1 MEYKVVRIP
10 DWAYEN
16 GKRLQGEIIKQGLNS
31 LPPEIREP
39 SICPRCGAPLEYKY
53 VELKYHYSR
62 CPNCNY
68 KQQIVRASSNIPEV
82 IAGVGLGV
90 LIGWGIGELIKARQ
104 KD

>member
-31 LPPEIREP
+31 VPREIQEP
-39 SICPRCGAPLEYKY
+39 SLCPQCGTQLEY
-53 VELKYHYSR
+53 VELKYRYSQ
-62 CPNCNY
+62 CPNCSY
-68 KQQIVRASSNIPEV
+68 RQQIIGANSNIPKIV
-82 IAGVGLGV
+82 AGVGLGV
-90 LIGWGIGELIKARQ
+90 LIGWGIGELIKARK